1 MLEFIIRNLEFGI
14 TSVIKVLIKRKE
26 LNDKLILFTKQ
37 EKYMNTTLASIT
49 SRIKFSATKINIL
62 FLSMLFIFVPLLNV
76 DAQVIGDQNKQFVK
90 SLAFKDTVKTKTQDS
105 SADSLSFDGIT
116 ESKPKLLPDKMSFM
130 EKGLWGEH
138 GLVRSIGIAS
148 PLTSE
153 VREHELGVRRF
164 MLTAH
169 QIGGFTTLGLMLG
182 AVYYGQ
188 RVIDGHR
195 NLGDTHQ
202 ALVSATIFSYALTGL
217 LAILSPP
224 PLIRRDEESTTT
236 LHKTLAWIHV
246 AGMIITPILGSMI
259 GGRRNF
265 NIDKAHYHQ
274 IAGYITTAVFATS
287 MIVVTF

>member
-1 MLEFIIRNLEFGI
+1 MQTYLMLSPRFTNTTASKMKFLFLLVIFIF
-14 TSVIKVLIKRKE
+14 SQSFVL
-26 LNDKLILFTKQ
+26 LAQ
-37 EKYMNTTLASIT
+37 EKQSPGNETL
-49 SRIKFSATKINIL
+49 
-62 FLSMLFIFVPLLNV
+62 
-76 DAQVIGDQNKQFVK
+76 K
-90 SLAFKDTVKTKTQDS
+90 SLAFKDTIKTKES
-105 SADSLSFDGIT
+105 SVSTDSLSLDSFT
-116 ESKPKLLPDKMSFM
+116 EAKPKLLPDKMSFM

-138 GLVRSIGIAS
+138 GIVRGLGIAS
-148 PLTSE
+148 PLTPE

-169 QIGGFTTLGLMLG
+169 QIGGFTTLGFML
-182 AVYYGQ
+182 AAAYFGQ
-188 RVIDGHR
+188 RVIDGR
-195 NLGDTHQ
+195 RDLGDTHQ
-202 ALVSATIFSYALTGL
+202 AFVSATIYSYSLTGL

-246 AGMIITPILGSMI
+246 AGMIVTPILGSLI
-259 GGRRNF
+259 GGRRHF